1 MHIRVEAGKAVLSMR
16 SYVETMLKE
25 LSVTGVAASP
35 ATGKLFECDD
45 TPLLKSD
52 RMKKFHT
59 TVAKLL
65 YLAKRARPDIL
76 LAVAYLC
83 TRVTCSTELDEAKLM
98 RVLKYLNGTVGQDL
112 ILRAEDL
119 KLVAYV
125 DAAFGCHSDGK
136 SHTGLVIMLGGAN
149 VLSKSSKQ
157 KIVTKDS
164 TESELVGL
172 SDMMM
177 PVMQCADFLKDQGL
191 RDIVPTIM
199 QDNMSTITLVTK
211 GGGKYRNK
219 HLKVRQALIK
229 ERVDKSDIKI
239 EYLPTAMMLADTLTK
254 PLQGALFRRM
264 TSGIVNSTKARTS
277 QGCVE
282 ICNVRNSAAKK
293 N

>member
-1 MHIRVEAGKAVLSMR
+1 
-16 SYVETMLKE
+16 
-25 LSVTGVAASP
+25 
-35 ATGKLFECDD
+35 
-45 TPLLKSD
+45 
-52 RMKKFHT
+52 
-59 TVAKLL
+59 
-65 YLAKRARPDIL
+65 
-76 LAVAYLC
+76 
-83 TRVTCSTELDEAKLM
+83 
-98 RVLKYLNGTVGQDL
+98 VLKYLNGTVGQDL

-136 SHTGLVIMLGGAN
+136 SHTGLVIMFGGAN

-219 HLKVRQALIK
+219 HLKVRQALVK
-229 ERVDKSDIKI
+229 ERVDKGDIKI
-239 EYLPTAMMLADTLTK
+239 VYLPTAMMLADTLTK

-264 TSGIVNSTKARTS
+264 TSGIVGHNKTP
-277 QGCVE
+277 
-282 ICNVRNSAAKK
+282 NVTGVR
-293 N
+293 

>member
-1 MHIRVEAGKAVLSMR
+1 M
-16 SYVETMLKE
+16 
-25 LSVTGVAASP
+25 
-35 ATGKLFECDD
+35 F
-45 TPLLKSD
+45 
-52 RMKKFHT
+52 
-59 TVAKLL
+59 
-65 YLAKRARPDIL
+65 
-76 LAVAYLC
+76 
-83 TRVTCSTELDEAKLM
+83 
-98 RVLKYLNGTVGQDL
+98 
-112 ILRAEDL
+112 
-119 KLVAYV
+119 
-125 DAAFGCHSDGK
+125 
-136 SHTGLVIMLGGAN
+136 GGAN

-219 HLKVRQALIK
+219 HLKVRQALVK
-229 ERVDKSDIKI
+229 ERMDKGDIKI

-264 TSGIVNSTKARTS
+264 TSGIVGRNNTRTS

-282 ICNVRNSAAKK
+282 VCNVHNSARKK